1 MEHDDDGPG
10 GPRRQRSV
18 MATDSE
24 WARIT
29 ERAAAAGMSISA
41 FICHRAGGS
50 DRMPAGTTA
59 EESFARLERIET
71 AVLTLTE
78 IEHGRRDKP
87 EEKEAREAA
96 LKVASADRLERI
108 ETLALTLTEIER
120 MRLAERDEEEGW
132 EAALRRVKLQL
143 RAGRTLSGGQA

>member
-1 MEHDDDGPG
+1 MQHDDDGPD

-29 ERAAAAGMSISA
+29 ERAEAAGMSISA

-50 DRMPAGTTA
+50 DRMPAGTMA
-59 EESFARLERIET
+59 EESFARLERIEI
-71 AVLTLTE
+71 AVLTL
-78 IEHGRRDKP
+78 
-87 EEKEAREAA
+87 A
-96 LKVASADRLERI
+96 
-108 ETLALTLTEIER
+108 EIER
-120 MRLAERDEEEGW
+120 GRLAERDEDEGW
-132 EAALRRVKLQL
+132 EAALRRVKLRL